1 MARVNTNIFRDLSTT
16 KSNVPTDEAIT
27 SELKNVDIKILRL
40 RSAAYWVDYV
50 ILTPS
55 EPEWH

>member
-16 KSNVPTDEAIT
+16 KANVPTDEAII
-27 SELKNVDIKILRL
+27 SELKNVDIKIIRL
-40 RSAAYWVDYV
+40 RSAAYWVDYA